1 MGEQLDYSFQHYGDF
16 GWSFL
21 FLVPL
26 LIIVVLVL
34 YVIIYLIN
42 IGVKNKLLK
51 RGLITILLISLVIPF
66 LRLGLVKSHN
76 RDGSIT
82 IPKFQKKLLSLRQ
95 KTCLKMK

>member
-34 YVIIYLIN
+34 YVIIYSQVQHRTAIPSA
-42 IGVKNKLLK
+42 GVA
-51 RGLITILLISLVIPF
+51 
-66 LRLGLVKSHN
+66 
-76 RDGSIT
+76 
-82 IPKFQKKLLSLRQ
+82 
-95 KTCLKMK
+95 

>member
-51 RGLITILLISLVIPF
+51 RGLITNKFGYSFSSFGIS
-66 LRLGLVKSHN
+66 
-76 RDGSIT
+76 
-82 IPKFQKKLLSLRQ
+82 KKP
-95 KTCLKMK
+95 

>member
-34 YVIIYLIN
+34 YLIIYLIN

-51 RGLITILLISLVIPF
+51 RGLITILLIGLVIPF

-82 IPKFQKKLLSLRQ
+82 IPKFQKEIIKS
-95 KTCLKMK
+95 

>member
-51 RGLITILLISLVIPF
+51 KRINYYFTNKFGYSFSSFGIS
-66 LRLGLVKSHN
+66 
-76 RDGSIT
+76 
-82 IPKFQKKLLSLRQ
+82 KKP
-95 KTCLKMK
+95 

>member
-76 RDGSIT
+76 RDG
-82 IPKFQKKLLSLRQ
+82 
-95 KTCLKMK
+95 